1 MAEIL
6 KQIKTQILLRS
17 DSHAAWGAADPY
29 LGKGE
34 IAVSVDTITI
44 EGVEKTVTK
53 FKIGDGVSTW
63 SQLPYFA
70 TDSVEGLENRIGI
83 AEGKITTA
91 EGKITTAEGKITT
104 LEGLVAD
111 LSGAQVN
118 VIESVKVKVRSEEG
132 VQEEALAISDKTV
145 VVDLTAYAT
154 SAELTAVDNKFANYT
169 TTTALNTLLADY
181 ATTTNVKDLEARINK
196 KLVDYITDAQLS
208 QYQET
213 VATALELKA
222 NAAEVENKF
231 KDYETAAT
239 AAGKYVAKTDYNAKV
254 EELTGDIE
262 DITKEG
268 GAIDTAVAAAKEAL
282 QANINKKVDITT
294 YEEKVNS
301 LEDQISTLTSGGLVR
316 EVVPALPE
324 KAQAKENIIYLVP
337 ATESK
342 DIYDEYLYIAGAEGA
357 EGHFELIGNTAVS
370 FDGYATEDYVDGAIE
385 EVQGSVDAIY
395 AKDAEGK
402 ETGVLVEKL
411 TAAEQAHDADIKG
424 IQDQLDELTTGE
436 NSVAKQIE
444 TAVKAEKDRAELAEQ
459 GLDGRIDAIEALGLE
474 ANYAKKS
481 EVKEV
486 SDAVENITKAEEG
499 VIDTRIAV
507 AKTEL
512 EGKINAKADA
522 SALADYVTTTVYE
535 QHTSAYA
542 KHLEDYAQHLT
553 DQKDVDDAQDER
565 LEAVENSLK
574 TLTEGEGSVAKQIE
588 AAVAAEAKEREDAD
602 KELDD
607 RVKVIEGYNI
617 PGTYASKSELS
628 TAVQALEGADTTL
641 SNGVKAN
648 KDAIDV
654 LNGNAD
660 TVGSV
665 ANTVKQAVNTAKY
678 ITSVDEE
685 VFVVNE
691 GVLSLNPN
699 TVFVLDGGNAAG
711 FTIKTNESTEV

>member
-17 DSHAAWGAADPY
+17 DSHAAWEAANPY

-34 IAVSVDTITI
+34 IAVSVDTTI
-44 EGVEKTVTK
+44 VEGVEKTVTR

-70 TDSVEGLENRIGI
+70 TDSVEGLENRIEI

-132 VQEEALAISDKTV
+132 VTEEALAISDKTV

-181 ATTTNVKDLEARINK
+181 AKATDVTGLESRINE
-196 KLVDYITDAQLS
+196 KLKSYITDEQLGT
-208 QYQET
+208 YQGE
-213 VATALELKA
+213 VAKALALKA
-222 NAAEVENKF
+222 NATDVDNKF
-231 KDYETAAT
+231 EEYLTKEAASDT
-239 AAGKYVAKTDYNAKV
+239 YVAQTVYDEKV
-254 EELTGDIE
+254 EELTGDIK

-282 QANINKKVDITT
+282 QANIDKKVDTTT
-294 YEEKVNS
+294 YEEKVNY
-301 LEDQISTLTSGGLVR
+301 LESQISTLTSGGLVR
-316 EVVPALPE
+316 EVVQALPE
-324 KAQAKENIIYLVP
+324 KSKAKENIIYLVP

-342 DIYDEYLYIAGAEGA
+342 DAYDEYLYIAGAEGA
-357 EGHFELIGNTAVS
+357 EGHFELIGNTKVS

-385 EVQGSVDAIY
+385 EVQGNIDAIY
-395 AKDAEGK
+395 AKDAEGA
-402 ETGVLVEKL
+402 ETGVLVDKL
-411 TAAEQAHDADIKG
+411 TAAQQAHDADIED
-424 IQDQLDELTTGE
+424 IQDQLDALTTGD

-444 TAVKAEKDRAELAEQ
+444 TAVKAEEDRAKLAEQ
-459 GLDGRIDAIEALGLE
+459 GLDGRIAAIEGLGLE
-474 ANYAKKS
+474 ANYATKA

-486 SDAVENITKAEEG
+486 SDAVENITKAEG
-499 VIDTRIAV
+499 VIDTRIAT
-507 AKTEL
+507 AKSEL

-522 SALADYVTTTVYE
+522 SALEGYVTTTVYE
-535 QHTSAYA
+535 EHTSAYA
-542 KHLEDYAQHLT
+542 KHLEDYAKHLT
-553 DQKDVDDAQDER
+553 DQEAVDDAQDER

-574 TLTEGEGSVAKQIE
+574 TLTEGEESVAKQIE

-602 KELDD
+602 KALDD
-607 RVKVIEGYNI
+607 RVKAIEGYKI
-617 PGTYASKSELS
+617 PETYASKSELS
-628 TAVQALEGADTTL
+628 AAVQALEGADATL

-648 KDAIDV
+648 TDAIAV
-654 LNGNAD
+654 LNGDAD
-660 TVGSV
+660 TAGSV

>member
-17 DSHAAWGAADPY
+17 DSHAAWEAANPY

-34 IAVSVDTITI
+34 IAVSVDTTI
-44 EGVEKTVTK
+44 VEGVEKTVTR

-83 AEGKITTA
+83 VEGKVTTA

-118 VIESVKVKVRSEEG
+118 VIESVEVKVRTEEG
-132 VQEEALAISDKTV
+132 EKQEALAISDKTV
-145 VVDLTAYAT
+145 VLDLTAYAT

-181 ATTTNVKDLEARINK
+181 AKTTDVTGLESRINETLK
-196 KLVDYITDAQLS
+196 SYITDTQLG
-208 QYQET
+208 QYRET
-213 VATALELKA
+213 VAQALALKA
-222 NAAEVENKF
+222 NAADVENEF
-231 KDYETAAT
+231 KKYETAET
-239 AAGKYVAKTDYNAKV
+239 AEGKYVAQTTYNAKV
-254 EELTGDIE
+254 EELAGDIE

-268 GAIDTAVAAAKEAL
+268 GAIETAVVAAKEAL
-282 QANINKKVDITT
+282 QANIDKKVDTTT
-294 YEEKVNS
+294 YEAKVNS
-301 LEDQISTLTSGGLVR
+301 LESQISTLTSGGLVR
-316 EVVPALPE
+316 EVVQALPE

-342 DIYDEYLYIAGAEGA
+342 DTYDEYLYIAGADGA
-357 EGHFELIGNTAVS
+357 EGHFELIGNTKVS

-385 EVQGSVDAIY
+385 EVQGNIDAIY
-395 AKDAEGK
+395 KNVEGT
-402 ETGVLVEKL
+402 ETGVLVDKL
-411 TAAEQAHDADIKG
+411 TAAEQAHAEDIKD
-424 IQDQLDELTTGE
+424 IQDQLDALTTGE

-444 TAVKAEKDRAELAEQ
+444 AAVKVEEDRAKLAEQ
-459 GLDGRIDAIEALGLE
+459 GLDGRIAAIEGLGLE
-474 ANYAKKS
+474 ANYATKA

-499 VIDTRIAV
+499 VIDTRIAA
-507 AKTEL
+507 AKSEL

-522 SALADYVTTTVYE
+522 SALEGYVTTTVYE

-542 KHLEDYAQHLT
+542 KHLEDYAKHLT
-553 DQKDVDDAQDER
+553 DQEAVDEAQDER

-602 KELDD
+602 KALDD

-617 PGTYASKSELS
+617 PGTYASKSELN

-654 LNGNAD
+654 LNGDAD
-660 TVGSV
+660 TAGSV